1 MAFPFD
7 ERHVQPHTADRSADG
22 TPSLNQ
28 LYLQVI
34 VPADGTDVVY
44 RIAARSAVGRFM
56 TTRGRFRIRARRT
69 IDAGCALSSFDTR
82 T

>member
-7 ERHVQPHTADRSADG
+7 ERHVHRTPPTGSADG

-34 VPADGTDVVY
+34 VPADGTGVVY
-44 RIAARSAVGRFM
+44 RE
-56 TTRGRFRIRARRT
+56 
-69 IDAGCALSSFDTR
+69 
-82 T
+82 

>member
-7 ERHVQPHTADRSADG
+7 ERLVQPHAADKSTDS

-34 VPADGTDVVY
+34 VPANGTGVVY
-44 RIAARSAVGRFM
+44 RE
-56 TTRGRFRIRARRT
+56 
-69 IDAGCALSSFDTR
+69 
-82 T
+82 

>member
-22 TPSLNQ
+22 TPNLKQ

-34 VPADGTDVVY
+34 VPADGTGVV
-44 RIAARSAVGRFM
+44 
-56 TTRGRFRIRARRT
+56 
-69 IDAGCALSSFDTR
+69 DWE
-82 T
+82 

>member
-22 TPSLNQ
+22 TPSLKQ

-34 VPADGTDVVY
+34 VPADGTGVVY
-44 RIAARSAVGRFM
+44 RK
-56 TTRGRFRIRARRT
+56 
-69 IDAGCALSSFDTR
+69 
-82 T
+82 